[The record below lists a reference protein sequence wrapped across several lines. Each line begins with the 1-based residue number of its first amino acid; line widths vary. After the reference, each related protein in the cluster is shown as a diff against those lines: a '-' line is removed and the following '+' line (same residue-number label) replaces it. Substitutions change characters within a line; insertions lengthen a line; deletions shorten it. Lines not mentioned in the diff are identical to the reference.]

1 MSNEMLI
8 MPTRT
13 RRIDGLTIRYT
24 EIDAADGPVILLTS
38 PWPESLLAYRRVWP
52 ALATRA
58 RLVAIDLPGFGHSQG
73 RTDLFRPDAMAEFL
87 HRLIG
92 EFELGSP
99 HLVAPDVGTSAA
111 LFLAAR
117 HPGAVKSLI
126 VGSGASAWPLETG
139 GVLADIIA
147 APDIEAF
154 KSMDVRA
161 TVGATVEPVASHED
175 EPLVWEDYVTSY
187 EYGRFAES
195 TRYVR
200 SYPTQL
206 ALLRDL
212 LPMVKVP
219 VHIVECLRDPLV
231 PPSNGRYLAERLPSS
246 RLTILDTGHFPW
258 ELDPGQYGTIIAEWV
273 ARAETVRLRIPPPF
287 ADGNPRTS
295 SASAGRGEGRRPEEN
310 SSYDAVHARHGTDS
324 VHRGRWHPVR
334 LPPLR
339 RA

>member
-139 GVLADIIA
+139 GVLA
-147 APDIEAF
+147 
-154 KSMDVRA
+154 
-161 TVGATVEPVASHED
+161 
-175 EPLVWEDYVTSY
+175 TS
-187 EYGRFAES
+187 S
-195 TRYVR
+195 
-200 SYPTQL
+200 P
-206 ALLRDL
+206 
-212 LPMVKVP
+212 
-219 VHIVECLRDPLV
+219 
-231 PPSNGRYLAERLPSS
+231 
-246 RLTILDTGHFPW
+246 
-258 ELDPGQYGTIIAEWV
+258 
-273 ARAETVRLRIPPPF
+273 
-287 ADGNPRTS
+287 PRTS
-295 SASAGRGEGRRPEEN
+295 RRSRAWTSALPSAPRWSRSPPMRMSHSSGR
-310 SSYDAVHARHGTDS
+310 TT
-324 VHRGRWHPVR
+324 
-334 LPPLR
+334 
-339 RA
+339 

>member
-1 MSNEMLI
+1 MSNETLV

-13 RRIDGLTIRYT
+13 RQVDGLTIRYT
-24 EIDAADGPVILLTS
+24 EIDAADRPVILLTS
-38 PWPESLLAYRRVWP
+38 PWPESLLAFRRVWP
-52 ALATRA
+52 ALATSA

-73 RTDLFRPDAMAEFL
+73 RADLFRPDAMAEFL
-87 HRLIG
+87 YQLIG
-92 EFELGSP
+92 EFNLGSP

-126 VGSGASAWPLETG
+126 VGSGASAWPLEVA

-154 KSMDVRA
+154 RNMDIRA

-187 EYGRFAES
+187 ENGRFAES

-206 ALLRDL
+206 AQLRDL
-212 LPMVKVP
+212 LPLVRVP
-219 VHIVECLRDPLV
+219 VHIVEGLQDPLV
-231 PPSNGRYLAERLPSS
+231 PPSNGRYLAGRLPDS
-246 RLTILDTGHFPW
+246 RLTILETGHFPW
-258 ELDPGQYGTIIAEWV
+258 ELDPGQYGAIIAEWV
-273 ARAETVRLRIPPPF
+273 ASAETVRLRIPGPPS
-287 ADGNPRTS
+287 ARNPVTGS
-295 SASAGRGEGRRPEEN
+295 TSAGCGETRRLEESN
-310 SSYDAVHARHGTDS
+310 SDDAPHARHGTDP
-324 VHRGRWHPVR
+324 VRRGRRDHVR